1 MYFCVH
7 HFLYYLFAVYSK
19 YLPTLCKGR
28 YDSQAKKNQIY
39 VTLTK
44 FMTKIISYIFFL
56 KWIFQIHTHTHTH
69 TEKQKMNNAI
79 CKYVF
84 VDMLRLSK
92 KKSYFLSDK
101 AISTEE
107 AVREIKRL

>member
-7 HFLYYLFAVYSK
+7 DFLYLYSK

-44 FMTKIISYIFFL
+44 FMTKIISYIFFSQMD
-56 KWIFQIHTHTHTH
+56 FSNPHTYTHREANDEQRHMQI
-69 TEKQKMNNAI
+69 
-79 CKYVF
+79 CFRRYVTF
-84 VDMLRLSK
+84 
-92 KKSYFLSDK
+92 
-101 AISTEE
+101 E
-107 AVREIKRL
+107 